1 MKKTTRWLCMALIA
15 VMTLTAGLGAA
26 CSRDPSGIKID
37 PKRTQLYVSSH
48 DGGYGSEWLT
58 AASARFEEYYKDVSF
73 EDGKTGVQIIPD
85 TPKVIGTAML
95 ADIKNSRNE
104 VIFTESVYY
113 YDYLAAGAMAEVTD
127 IVSGKNSDLT
137 EYGDEGGN
145 IEGKLT
151 EQQIAYYKTSDGK
164 YYGVPHYAA
173 FMGIMYD
180 VDLFEEKMFYFSA
193 DENNGNDGFIVK
205 KNDKRSAGPDGEFCE
220 ICAANGYDYSGHT
233 CDDGLPATYGDFVK
247 LCDYIVGA
255 GVTPLIWSGENH
267 ADTLGK
273 FMAQLAADFEGSE
286 YALNFSFDGTA
297 THLVKSV
304 DASGNVT
311 YKEPTKI
318 QNSNGSELYSSA
330 GRYYAVDFVEKILSK
345 SNYHHDLAFNTTH
358 SHMDAQDD
366 FLYSKDEDRRI
377 AMLIDGNWWEN
388 EADGTFADMSNGKD
402 DDPNSRHSR
411 RIGYMP
417 LPKATEDQVGEG
429 VTLTDFLYSMGFIN
443 ANVTDP
449 VKLDLAKKF
458 LKFVNSQESLEEFTV
473 ITSAPKSLEYEMSEE
488 SLEKMTYFGQSV
500 WSTRQHATVIYPY
513 STNRLYLNHQSDF
526 VFQGGFNSL
535 IGGQVVTDISKKIN
549 DEHISAKEVFDGIVS
564 YRTAERWNA
573 TYSGEFK

>member
-1 MKKTTRWLCMALIA
+1 MIL
-15 VMTLTAGLGAA
+15 
-26 CSRDPSGIKID
+26 
-37 PKRTQLYVSSH
+37 
-48 DGGYGSEWLT
+48 
-58 AASARFEEYYKDVSF
+58 
-73 EDGKTGVQIIPD
+73 
-85 TPKVIGTAML
+85 
-95 ADIKNSRNE
+95 
-104 VIFTESVYY
+104 SV
-113 YDYLAAGAMAEVTD
+113 
-127 IVSGKNSDLT
+127 
-137 EYGDEGGN
+137 
-145 IEGKLT
+145 
-151 EQQIAYYKTSDGK
+151 
-164 YYGVPHYAA
+164 
-173 FMGIMYD
+173 
-180 VDLFEEKMFYFSA
+180 
-193 DENNGNDGFIVK
+193 
-205 KNDKRSAGPDGEFCE
+205 GE
-220 ICAANGYDYSGHT
+220 I
-233 CDDGLPATYGDFVK
+233 L
-247 LCDYIVGA
+247 
-255 GVTPLIWSGENH
+255 
-267 ADTLGK
+267 
-273 FMAQLAADFEGSE
+273 
-286 YALNFSFDGTA
+286 
-297 THLVKSV
+297 
-304 DASGNVT
+304 
-311 YKEPTKI
+311 
-318 QNSNGSELYSSA
+318 A